1 MMETKITEDIYQIA
15 LARIEELL
23 PLVTDNTLPNDPKV
37 IELKW
42 MSDIVIDYEEHHFP
56 IEAPSLPEVIKLRLE
71 ELAMSQRAF
80 AQKIGVSP
88 SRVSE
93 FITGKSEPNL
103 KMARLISK
111 VLNIDPAVILGVC

>member
-1 MMETKITEDIYQIA
+1 METNITEDIYQIA

-23 PLVTDNTLPNDPKV
+23 PLVTDNTLPTDRKA
-37 IELKW
+37 IELKL
-42 MSDIVIDYEEHHFP
+42 MSDIVIDYEKHHFP

-71 ELAMSQRAF
+71 ELSMSQRAF

-93 FITGKSEPNL
+93 IITGRSEPTL
-103 KMARLISK
+103 KIARLISK
-111 VLNIDPAVILGVC
+111 ALNIDPAVILGIC